1 MEISNIDIIDGLH
14 LAYEDDPALEAACLV
29 FLANMTP
36 NEQARLAW
44 DAGKALDDA
53 CRCRKCGQVMSMHHG
68 KEWHDEVQDYE
79 SYVEAYC
86 PHCDIAEEDM

>member
-1 MEISNIDIIDGLH
+1 MEISNMEIIDGLH
-14 LAYEDDPALEAACLV
+14 LAYEDEPALEAACLV

-53 CRCRKCGQVMSMHHG
+53 CRCRKCGQVMLLRHG

-79 SYVEAYC
+79 PYVVAYC
-86 PHCDIAEEDM
+86 PHCDIGEEDM

>member
-1 MEISNIDIIDGLH
+1 MEISNMDIIDGLH
-14 LAYEDDPALEAACLV
+14 L
-29 FLANMTP
+29 
-36 NEQARLAW
+36 
-44 DAGKALDDA
+44 ALDDA
-53 CRCRKCGQVMSMHHG
+53 CRCRKCGQVMLLHHG